1 MDKDPTPKP
10 FYQSLYF
17 QVITA
22 IVIGVLLGH
31 FYPET
36 GAAMKPLGD
45 GFIKLIKMI
54 IAPII
59 FCTVV
64 VGIAGME
71 DMKKVGKT
79 GGLALL
85 YFEIVSTLALV
96 IGLVIIN
103 LVKPGEG
110 MNVDPSALDT
120 KSIAAYTGP
129 GKMQGTV
136 DFLLHVI
143 PSTVVDAFAKGEI
156 LQVLLFSVM
165 FGFALHKFG
174 GRGTLVF
181 DLIEKGSHV
190 LFSIVGIIMKVAPIG
205 AFGAMAFTIGKY
217 GVGSLL
223 SLGKLMGTF
232 YITCLF
238 FIFVVLGLIA
248 KLHGFS
254 IWKFIKYIKEEL
266 LIVLGTSSSESVLP
280 RMMAKMENLG
290 ARKSVVGLVI
300 PTGYSFN
307 LDGTSI
313 YLTMAAV
320 FIAQATNT
328 PMTLTQQLTL
338 LGVLLLTSKG
348 AAGITGSGFIV
359 LAATL
364 SAVGGVPVAGLA
376 LILGID
382 RFMSE
387 ARALTNLIGNGV
399 ATMVVARWTGD
410 LDMKRMHSQ
419 LNNETA
425 AEAEEPEA
433 VLDQVEHHMPPTSAA
448 ASSADRA
455 DGRMPLPAS
464 R

>member
-17 QVITA
+17 QVISA

-31 FYPET
+31 FAPQT
-36 GAAMKPLGD
+36 GEAMKPLGD

-71 DMKKVGKT
+71 DMKRVGKT
-79 GGLALL
+79 GGYALL
-85 YFEIVSTLALV
+85 YFEVVSTVALLV
-96 IGLVIIN
+96 GLVIVN
-103 LVKPGEG
+103 LFQPGAG
-110 MNVDPSALDT
+110 MNIDPATLDT
-120 KSIAAYTGP
+120 KSIAAYTAP

-136 DFLLHVI
+136 DFLLAVI

-165 FGFALHKFG
+165 FGFALHRFG
-174 GRGTLVF
+174 GRGTLIF
-181 DLIEKGSHV
+181 DFIEKASHV
-190 LFSIVGIIMKVAPIG
+190 LFVIVGYIMKVAPIG

-217 GVGSLL
+217 GVSSLI
-223 SLGKLMGTF
+223 SLAKLMGAF
-232 YITCLF
+232 YATCF
-238 FIFVVLGLIA
+238 FFVFVVLGLIA
-248 KLHGFS
+248 RVHGFS
-254 IWKFIKYIKEEL
+254 IWKFVKYIKEEL

-280 RMMAKMENLG
+280 RMMAKLENLG
-290 ARKSVVGLVI
+290 VRKSTVGLVI

-328 PMTLTQQLTL
+328 PMTLVQQITL

-399 ATMVVARWTGD
+399 ATVVVGKWTGD
-410 LDMKRMHSQ
+410 VDMARLTAQ
-419 LNNETA
+419 LNNETSA
-425 AEAEEPEA
+425 DAEAPEQ
-433 VLDQVEHHMPPTSAA
+433 VLDAVEHHMTTGKA
-448 ASSADRA
+448 
-455 DGRMPLPAS
+455 
-464 R
+464 